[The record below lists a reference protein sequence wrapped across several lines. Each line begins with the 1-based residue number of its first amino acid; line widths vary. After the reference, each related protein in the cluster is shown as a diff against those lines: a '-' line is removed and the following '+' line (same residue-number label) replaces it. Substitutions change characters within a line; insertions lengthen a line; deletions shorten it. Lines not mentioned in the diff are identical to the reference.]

1 MVSVIRRWVLMVLV
15 LLSGIGASAASAP
28 MFERLDSLIAAQP
41 QIIAAKEA
49 RLAQMKAELARV
61 TSLSQRYALMSRLYE
76 EYAAYQY
83 DSAYAYVS
91 QCLALARQMSDDRLL
106 NESRLD
112 LAHILKVFVALGQA
126 QKAFLDHVFTVG
138 MVLQIAESHA
148 IDRRH
153 VFPVQLSQA
162 DAGKFQLAFH
172 VLSSLPVIFSPFH
185 KTDEVAERFH
195 AFSFF

>member
-1 MVSVIRRWVLMVLV
+1 MQQLRQFLHRVTLIIMQIDRGPVFLRQLQHRPAQFPVLFPGRRTVLRGVQGQVLP
-15 LLSGIGASAASAP
+15 LGP
-28 MFERLDSLIAAQP
+28 AQ
-41 QIIAAKEA
+41 QV
-49 RLAQMKAELARV
+49 LAQIC
-61 TSLSQRYALMSRLYE
+61 SR
-76 EYAAYQY
+76 
-83 DSAYAYVS
+83 
-91 QCLALARQMSDDRLL
+91 DDQPG
-106 NESRLD
+106 LD

-153 VFPVQLSQA
+153 IFPVQLSQA

-172 VLSSLPVIFSPFH
+172 VLSSLPVFFSPFH